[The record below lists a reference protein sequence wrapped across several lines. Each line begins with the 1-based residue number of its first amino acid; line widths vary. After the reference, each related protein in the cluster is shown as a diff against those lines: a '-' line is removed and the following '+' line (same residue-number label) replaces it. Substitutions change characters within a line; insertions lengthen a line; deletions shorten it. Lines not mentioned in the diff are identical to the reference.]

1 MYLICSCMDPRSFFM
16 FHVFEIDAM
25 NERFD
30 VSVSAIVVL
39 VVQVLDFVL
48 LRIQINANQHC
59 TIGGRRKKR
68 NVRKL
73 TKIHQDTNITNEV
86 SAYLAYTNTVQ
97 KPWNNNTRYVYNIPQ
112 INRAWAL
119 NVNASMWL
127 RLCNMRNYGW
137 SSSNRYIVKSCSA
150 HRVQVEIF

>member
-1 MYLICSCMDPRSFFM
+1 MYLICVHVWIRAPFSRFMCSCI
-16 FHVFEIDAM
+16 HVFEIDAM

-59 TIGGRRKKR
+59 TTGGRRKKR

-86 SAYLAYTNTVQ
+86 SAYLIYTNTVH
-97 KPWNNNTRYVYNIPQ
+97 KP
-112 INRAWAL
+112 
-119 NVNASMWL
+119 
-127 RLCNMRNYGW
+127 
-137 SSSNRYIVKSCSA
+137 
-150 HRVQVEIF
+150 

>member
-1 MYLICSCMDPRSFFM
+1 MDPRSFFM

-30 VSVSAIVVL
+30 VSVSAIIVL

-86 SAYLAYTNTVQ
+86 SAYLVYTNTVQ
-97 KPWNNNTRYVYNIPQ
+97 KP
-112 INRAWAL
+112 
-119 NVNASMWL
+119 
-127 RLCNMRNYGW
+127 
-137 SSSNRYIVKSCSA
+137 
-150 HRVQVEIF
+150 